1 MITINIRY
9 FNLLATYA
17 GARQE
22 SLDLAEGTTI
32 NGLVAVLAGRHPG
45 AFSEMVLPKGQPSPH
60 LRIFRNETPVNPENM
75 ESALADG
82 DTLLLFPAV
91 AGGSLPAVEDAQV
104 GTLVLPE
111 WLILSAREPPRRDW
125 GVRVVG
131 ARIVDVAPNASLAQK
146 YPRDRLIQARE
157 QVLSPGFVNTHTH
170 LYGVLA
176 HGIPLAKAPDGFWP
190 FLKDFWW
197 PMVEDRIDHAML
209 RAAVDWQCRQMA
221 ASGVTTFYDC
231 LEAPNALPGC
241 LEVEAEVVKR
251 HGLRAVLSFEAT
263 QRCGEDNGELGLA
276 ENYAFTAQYHQLDGL
291 IHGLMCFHTT
301 FTCDEAFI
309 RRAFALASELGCLVH
324 MHLSEGTY
332 EPERALEKYGL
343 RPAAYYDRLGVLGPG
358 MLASQC
364 VQLDAGEVALIASK
378 GARVSHM
385 PLSNCEVGGGIAP
398 IPQLAAAGITVGLGS
413 DSYIDN
419 FFAVMRGAFLI
430 HKAAQRDPRLMPAGL
445 VYYLAT
451 EGGARALNLEGV
463 GRISPG
469 WKADLLL
476 IDARFPTPAGE
487 WNLFDQLILYR
498 NPEHVRMVMVD
509 GRIIRGDNPAPA
521 AGDDE
526 EARLALQR
534 EAGRLWKN
542 TR

>member
-1 MITINIRY
+1 MITVKIRY

-17 GARQE
+17 GGKQE
-22 SLDLAEGTTI
+22 SLELDGDVTI
-32 NGLVAVLAGRHPG
+32 RGLVSILAGRHPG
-45 AFSEMVLPKGQPSPH
+45 AFSEMLLHDGQPSPH
-60 LRIFRNETPVNPENM
+60 LRIFRNETPLNPQDLDLC
-75 ESALADG
+75 LAEG
-82 DTLLLFPAV
+82 DELLLFPAV
-91 AGGSLPAVEDAQV
+91 AGGSLEAGEDSPA
-104 GTLVLPE
+104 GTLILPE
-111 WLILSAREPPRRDW
+111 WLIISAMEPPRQGF

-131 ARIVDVAPNASLAQK
+131 DSITDVAPHALLRQR
-146 YPRDRLIQARE
+146 YPLDVVIQADE

-176 HGIPLAKAPDGFWP
+176 HGIPLAKAPEGFWP

-221 ASGVTTFYDC
+221 ASGVTSFYDC

-241 LEVEAEVVKR
+241 LDVEAEVVSR
-251 HGLRAVLSFEAT
+251 HRLRAVLSFEAT
-263 QRCGEDNGELGLA
+263 QRAGLENGLLGLA
-276 ENYAFTAQYHQLDGL
+276 ENYNFTIKYRGSRGL

-309 RRAFALASELGCLVH
+309 RQAFDLARELSCLVH

-332 EPERALEKYGL
+332 EPEQALKVYGL
-343 RPAAYYDRLGVLGPG
+343 RPVAWYDHLGVIGPG

-364 VQLDAGEVALIASK
+364 VQLDVDEVALMALR

-398 IPQLAAAGITVGLGS
+398 IPQLVDAGVMVGLGS

-419 FFAVMRGAFLI
+419 FFEVMRGAFLI
-430 HKAAQRDPRLMPAGL
+430 HKAAQRDPRLMPASL

-451 EGGARALNLEGV
+451 EGGARALDLAGV

-469 WKADLLL
+469 WKADLTL
-476 IDARFPTPAGE
+476 IDTRFPTPVGE
-487 WNLFDQLILYR
+487 WNLYDQIILYR
-498 NPEHVRMVMVD
+498 NPEHVRMIMVD
-509 GRIIRGDNPAPA
+509 GKIVRRDSATLIGDE
-521 AGDDE
+521 DS
-526 EARLALQR
+526 ARTALLR
-534 EAGRLWKN
+534 EAGRLWEN
-542 TR
+542 TH